1 MAGRTVRSEFE
12 GTAAQ
17 KESCSKSGRTPRRR
31 LPEARPVAVQD
42 AAMARR
48 RAPHLLKRKMRNRTT
63 RRAFSAR
70 HPLVFHEGKERQAYP
85 GPRQRTGAATHW
97 LFDK

>member
-1 MAGRTVRSEFE
+1 MAGRTVRPEFE

-17 KESCSKSGRTPRRR
+17 KESCSESSRTPRRR

-48 RAPHLLKRKMRNRTT
+48 KAPHLPKRKVR
-63 RRAFSAR
+63 
-70 HPLVFHEGKERQAYP
+70 Y
-85 GPRQRTGAATHW
+85 
-97 LFDK
+97 

>member
-31 LPEARPVAVQD
+31 LPEARPVAD
-42 AAMARR
+42 KTLRWRAERR
-48 RAPHLLKRKMRNRTT
+48 RVLATT
-63 RRAFSAR
+63 R
-70 HPLVFHEGKERQAYP
+70 
-85 GPRQRTGAATHW
+85 ATTH
-97 LFDK
+97 